1 MSGTALSAA
10 MMKAYKE
17 GLGVDFALVCQG
29 VTKHVHSQ
37 VLCVILDATF
47 TKPILPQVIM
57 ARSPYIEAKVNRWC
71 KEKKELVIDDCDP
84 ATFDIIVDYMYGSP
98 IPDSVV
104 TSASDNSSLT
114 KEDLNN
120 SASLQK
126 YFSGKLERLMKL
138 LQMSDMM
145 QMVDLK
151 GDVEELMIKNLED
164 TWSNWVGG
172 SVITDW
178 AVTDGAV
185 AKASVLIDPAMQYN
199 CEKLLLACAR
209 KWYRFY
215 AGQNDLDM
223 PESTAIIETMPKF
236 AAALLVAFAEAS

>member
-104 TSASDNSSLT
+104 TSASDNSSIT
-114 KEDLNN
+114 TEDLKNA
-120 SASLQK
+120 ASLRK
-126 YFSGKLERLMKL
+126 YFSKKLRRLMKL

-151 GDVEELMIKNLED
+151 GDVENLMIKNLED
-164 TWSNWVGG
+164 TSIPDIGRNDMV
-172 SVITDW
+172 DNF
-178 AVTDGAV
+178 
-185 AKASVLIDPAMQYN
+185 KASVLIDPAVQYN

-209 KWYRFY
+209 KWCRSSVPLPS
-215 AGQNDLDM
+215 GLDIA
-223 PESTAIIETMPKF
+223 ESLVAENPKF
-236 AAALLVAFAEAS
+236 AAALLVAYSEPSS

>member
-47 TKPILPQVIM
+47 TKQILPQVIM

-71 KEKKELVIDDCDP
+71 KEKELVIDDCDP

-104 TSASDNSSLT
+104 TSASDNSSIT
-114 KEDLNN
+114 TEDLKNA
-120 SASLQK
+120 ASLRK
-126 YFSGKLERLMKL
+126 YFSKKLRRLMKL

-151 GDVEELMIKNLED
+151 GDVENLMIKNLED
-164 TWSNWVGG
+164 TSIPDIGRNDMVDN
-172 SVITDW
+172 VMILH
-178 AVTDGAV
+178 
-185 AKASVLIDPAMQYN
+185 VLIDPAVQYN

-209 KWYRFY
+209 KWCRSSV
-215 AGQNDLDM
+215 AVNSLDIA
-223 PESTAIIETMPKF
+223 ESLVAENPKF
-236 AAALLVAFAEAS
+236 AAALLVAYSEPSS